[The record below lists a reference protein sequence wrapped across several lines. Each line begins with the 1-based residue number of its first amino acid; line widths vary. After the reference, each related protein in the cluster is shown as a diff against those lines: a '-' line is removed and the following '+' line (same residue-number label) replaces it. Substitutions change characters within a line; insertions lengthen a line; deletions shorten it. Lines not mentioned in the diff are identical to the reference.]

1 MKKKY
6 ITPTT
11 RVVALRSQAHLLNY
25 SVGNYEDGGTTKTS
39 NNEDWDEV

>member
-25 SVGNYEDGGTTKTS
+25 SVEETRDGGSQTVG
-39 NNEDWDEV
+39 DWDEE

>member
-11 RVVALRSQAHLLNY
+11 RVVALRSQAHLLDY
-25 SVGNYEDGGTTKTS
+25 SVDAMRNGDSQNVGDW
-39 NNEDWDEV
+39 NEE